1 MAHVYILRCADGSY
15 YVGSARNLEAR
26 MRQHGEGGG
35 SAYTKS
41 RMPVELV
48 WAAET
53 PRVTQAYAIER
64 QIHGWSRAKK
74 EALIRGDFD
83 AIREPLQQI
92 QNLRGMTPTAIV
104 TKHLLNGDDSVI
116 REMGDQVRSTA
127 DALNLR
133 KAVDA
138 AAPVAAPVAS
148 LEKAAPESP
157 MPEQR
162 APTMPRMHKPLAPE
176 ERPPFDVDAT

>member
-1 MAHVYILRCADGSY
+1 MLVVVGLVILGPERLPGAVNWFFTS
-15 YVGSARNLEAR
+15 L
-26 MRQHGEGGG
+26 RQVRDYATG
-35 SAYTKS
+35 A
-41 RMPVELV
+41 
-48 WAAET
+48 
-53 PRVTQAYAIER
+53 TQQLKDEM
-64 QIHGWSRAKK
+64 G
-74 EALIRGDFD
+74 GDFD

-116 REMGDQVRSTA
+116 REMSDQVRSTA

-138 AAPVAAPVAS
+138 AAPVAPVASLEKPAPVAS
-148 LEKAAPESP
+148 LEKVAPEIPAGP
-157 MPEQR
+157 M
-162 APTMPRMHKPLAPE
+162 PTMPRMHKPLAPE

>member
-1 MAHVYILRCADGSY
+1 MFSNLGMGEVLMLVVVGLVILGPERLPGA
-15 YVGSARNLEAR
+15 VNWFFTAL
-26 MRQHGEGGG
+26 RQVRDYATG
-35 SAYTKS
+35 A
-41 RMPVELV
+41 
-48 WAAET
+48 
-53 PRVTQAYAIER
+53 TQ
-64 QIHGWSRAKK
+64 QLKDDMG
-74 EALIRGDFD
+74 GDFD

-176 ERPPFDVDAT
+176 EHAPFDVDAT

>member
-1 MAHVYILRCADGSY
+1 MLVVVGLVILGPERLPGAINWFFT
-15 YVGSARNLEAR
+15 AL
-26 MRQHGEGGG
+26 RQVRDYATG
-35 SAYTKS
+35 A
-41 RMPVELV
+41 
-48 WAAET
+48 
-53 PRVTQAYAIER
+53 TQQLKDEM
-64 QIHGWSRAKK
+64 G
-74 EALIRGDFD
+74 GDFD

-116 REMGDQVRSTA
+116 REMSDQVRSTA

-138 AAPVAAPVAS
+138 AAPVAPVAS
-148 LEKAAPESP
+148 LEKAPSLEKALPEVPAGP
-157 MPEQR
+157 M
-162 APTMPRMHKPLAPE
+162 PTMPRMHKPLAPE